1 MQVRGK
7 NLDEVIFPHAN
18 VGTAM
23 RIAQN
28 LQSAKPSEKT
38 LALQILRAITFFS
51 TVEKFKR
58 GMKDWNIKTYA
69 SFRFVE
75 IVVSGRPFKI
85 YD

>member
-1 MQVRGK
+1 VQVRGK

-38 LALQILRAITFFS
+38 LAFADFTCYYFLFDS
-51 TVEKFKR
+51 
-58 GMKDWNIKTYA
+58 
-69 SFRFVE
+69 
-75 IVVSGRPFKI
+75 
-85 YD
+85 